1 MNQSSENGGNQKDQ
15 QQKNQVPKTD
25 LVRANIKER
34 F

>member
-1 MNQSSENGGNQKDQ
+1 MNESPKNCGNQKNE
-15 QQKNQVPKTD
+15 QKEDQVPKTN